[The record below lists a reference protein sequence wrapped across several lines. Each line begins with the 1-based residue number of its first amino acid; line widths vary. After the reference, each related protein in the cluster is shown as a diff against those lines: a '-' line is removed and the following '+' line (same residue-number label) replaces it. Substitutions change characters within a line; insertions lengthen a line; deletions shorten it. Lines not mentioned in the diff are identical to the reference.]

1 MTKKKLSGGV
11 ESETTHEVLEVNWL
25 SFAEPGFKLMN
36 HDFNA
41 AVAELEIADLV
52 SSERWA
58 SYRTMKSVW

>member
-1 MTKKKLSGGV
+1 
-11 ESETTHEVLEVNWL
+11 
-25 SFAEPGFKLMN
+25 MN